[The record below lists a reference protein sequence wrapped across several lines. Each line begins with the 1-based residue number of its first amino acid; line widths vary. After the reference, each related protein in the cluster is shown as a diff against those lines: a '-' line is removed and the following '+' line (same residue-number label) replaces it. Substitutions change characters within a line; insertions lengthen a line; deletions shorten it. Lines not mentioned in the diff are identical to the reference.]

1 MHNKVKILI
10 GLVLIFFVQLYCLI
24 IISKGPII
32 GITITEQD
40 QKWYIHNI
48 EEEGWGVHQ
57 QLEPNTIIL
66 EIDGKEIPPHTSS
79 PFTVTHAESLTIWH
93 KGKVETL
100 TVSYEDMTGQL
111 LMHFVIPLIYSLLIS
126 ALCIYLLQRPLTK
139 NKKYL
144 IFHLQFTALAYIS
157 AGAAGRGD
165 FFSNI
170 FNSLAIFIS
179 LVNCFFYCIHLLRIV
194 SDSVQKKLR
203 TIFFLIG
210 GLLVTINV
218 LRITI
223 EDFITVQIIFEI
235 LVYSILSC
243 LLMINII
250 LAIKSNM
257 KYYAKPLF
265 FIFFLGIGPIV
276 IFYGIPIL
284 FNYTPILPADV
295 TALFLMIV
303 PICLIYMELA
313 ESYVNLQYAL
323 DRMFEHLKLSIPF
336 SLIVSFILILFQEAR
351 TIYLFSLYFLIIFIA
366 MIFILS
372 CKEWFEIKNAR
383 YMATLKDYNFSD
395 FYHFIKKSTQ
405 YSNFENLVDCIKKE
419 LSRMLK
425 LNHVEIVEDDIRGHL
440 QYIDEENYSTICPNL
455 IYKSKENYILVL
467 HETPDSKLLA
477 VVDTH
482 FNKIP
487 FESIKMLELFLYYVQ
502 SILDNSLKMDNL
514 AAQLAKLDILHS
526 QRWYSKLWISSTERE
541 RIRLSIEIHDT
552 ILQDLIRMSRNIE
565 EAIVTVK
572 DMQEKETFSHLR
584 NEILDIMDTTRD
596 ICENLY
602 PPLIERLGLYKSL
615 NELIG
620 KYKIRFNFIIRDYIE
635 VIEDLSL
642 QQATTIYRIIQELLS
657 NANKH
662 SQAHIVH
669 INLTSKAQRLI
680 IEYIDDG
687 IGLDM
692 NDQLNEIKSIGLM
705 GIQARINYYQ
715 GTFEITPNHPSGVV
729 IKISM
734 KIGEDLENN
743 GVG

>member
-1 MHNKVKILI
+1 M
-10 GLVLIFFVQLYCLI
+10 I

-40 QKWYIHNI
+40 QRWYIHNI

-100 TVSYEDMTGQL
+100 TVSYEGMTGQL

-203 TIFFLIG
+203 TIFFVMG

-303 PICLIYMELA
+303 PICLIYMELT

-372 CKEWFEIKNAR
+372 CKEWLEIKNAR

-425 LNHVEIVEDDIRGHL
+425 LNHVEIVEDDIRGRLH
-440 QYIDEENYSTICPNL
+440 YIDEENYSTICPNL

-477 VVDTH
+477 VVDTR

-620 KYKIRFNFIIRDYIE
+620 KYKIRFNFIIRDNIE